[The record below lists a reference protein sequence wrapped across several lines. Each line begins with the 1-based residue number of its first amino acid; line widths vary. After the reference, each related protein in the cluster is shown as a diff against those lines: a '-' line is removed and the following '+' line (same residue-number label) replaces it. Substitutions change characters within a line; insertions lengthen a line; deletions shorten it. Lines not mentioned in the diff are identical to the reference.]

1 MRYKLYRKSISFAA
15 ALAIV
20 ACASSARAQQSTDPN
35 ARPDERQAVGT
46 VSSSGRGS
54 LVVQTDEGKINIY
67 TLDPSLLRIPKLPP
81 GERVRVITSS
91 SDTDPAPTVLAIDTF
106 PPRAGLAEYQ
116 PQPVPADVRRL
127 QAELERQAKR
137 YHFGASLGMALDPE
151 LLSMNGFATFSP
163 FSQRGILFRPNLEV
177 AFGEITSL
185 IGVHLDVVYTL
196 SGLTRTTRWVPYVGA
211 GPNFSFSHRSV
222 EEEQFL
228 SGDAEDPD
236 QDTDPAAD
244 EDDDGGR
251 FDFSQFDWDN
261 GFNFIIGAR
270 TPKGA
275 FFEMKATAWGV
286 ASIRM
291 LGGFAF

>member
-1 MRYKLYRKSISFAA
+1 MLDKLHRRSVSFAA
-15 ALAIV
+15 ALVVV
-20 ACASSARAQQSTDPN
+20 ACASSVRAQESTDPN
-35 ARPDERQAVGT
+35 ARPDERLAVGT
-46 VSSSGRGS
+46 VASAGRGS

-67 TLDPSLLRIPKLPP
+67 TLDPSLVRIPKLPP
-81 GERVRVITSS
+81 GERVRVVTSA
-91 SDTDPAPTVLAIDTF
+91 SDTDPAPTVLALDNF
-106 PPRAGLAEYQ
+106 PPRAGLAAYE
-116 PQPVPADVRRL
+116 PQPIPADVRRL

-137 YHFGASLGMALDPE
+137 YHFGASLGMAMDPE
-151 LLSMNGFATFSP
+151 LLSLNGFATFSP
-163 FSQRGILFRPNLEV
+163 FSQRGILFRPNLEI

-185 IGVHLDVVYTL
+185 IGVHLDLVYAL

-211 GPNFSFSHRSV
+211 GPNFSFSHRGV